1 MLQVLVTLFNQKFL
15 VFTFQ
20 GSIME
25 DLDLK
30 RQRIFGR
37 QVKRLR
43 EEKGLSQDDI
53 AARCRVTK
61 GSLSVIENGNRNFS
75 FTTLLAL
82 AKALEVEPKMLLD
95 IDFELFTE

>member
-1 MLQVLVTLFNQKFL
+1 MLQELVTFFTENFL

-20 GSIME
+20 GIFME
-25 DLDLK
+25 ELDLK
-30 RQRIFGR
+30 RQQIFGKH
-37 QVKRLR
+37 VKKLR

-82 AKALEVEPKMLLD
+82 AKALEVEPKTLLD
-95 IDFELFTE
+95 IDFELFSE

>member
-1 MLQVLVTLFNQKFL
+1 
-15 VFTFQ
+15 
-20 GSIME
+20 ME

-30 RQRIFGR
+30 RQQIFG
-37 QVKRLR
+37 QHIKKLR
-43 EEKGLSQDDI
+43 EKKGLSQDDI

-82 AKALEVEPKMLLD
+82 AKALEVEPKSLLD
-95 IDFELFTE
+95 IDFELFSE